1 MHGGRARLSVRISV
15 DRHKAACTLI
25 ALHTLRRSTL
35 SHYTLIRKRK
45 GVARRCLRAIIEHE
59 EDRWTSF
66 SSFSRL
72 RLLFFFAFLIFATRM
87 QQFEELSSCFGIITA
102 SCVYNNW
109 TEIETLF
116 VKSEEINEKESS
128 WINWR
133 SEDFSSI
140 MVRNWYE
147 ILRKRNISK
156 KMDLH
161 RSSN

>member
-1 MHGGRARLSVRISV
+1 MYVHGGRARLSVRISV

-87 QQFEELSSCFGIITA
+87 QQFEELGSYFGMIIV

-109 TEIETLF
+109 KLR
-116 VKSEEINEKESS
+116 EEINEKESS
-128 WINWR
+128 
-133 SEDFSSI
+133 
-140 MVRNWYE
+140 
-147 ILRKRNISK
+147 
-156 KMDLH
+156 
-161 RSSN
+161 